1 MAEVDLLRTL
11 PKARRDVNAR
21 AEAKSAEVIAEAS
34 RFGQVYFDGPRAYG
48 YGGYYYDGR
57 WMSVARDIVE
67 HFGLRPGMR
76 VLDIGCA
83 KGFLVRDLMAVC
95 PSLDVYGLD
104 VSHYAVMN
112 AHADIIGRLHLG
124 DCRAL
129 PFPDQ
134 SFDAV
139 LAINVIHNLERP
151 EVVGALREMMRISR
165 SPEKSFVQVDAYS
178 TDAEREQFEQWVLT
192 AKYAGTPENWRSLFE
207 EAGYQGDW
215 AWTVITN

>member
-34 RFGQVYFDGPRAYG
+34 QFGQAYFDGPRAYG

-83 KGFLVRDLMAVC
+83 KGFLVRDLIAVC
-95 PSLDVYGLD
+95 PGLDVYGLD

-112 AHADIIGRLHLG
+112 AHPDIIGRLHLG
-124 DCRAL
+124 DCRTL

-151 EVVGALREMMRISR
+151 QVVGALREMMRISR
-165 SPEKSFVQVDAYS
+165 SPTKSFVQVDAYS
-178 TDAEREQFEQWVLT
+178 TDAERQQFEQWVLT
-192 AKYAGTPENWRSLFE
+192 AKYAGTPENWRNLFE